1 MLYLVFVCGDASEVR
16 TTISRTHIRMF
27 PQGSVHSSLGS
38 VGLVRR
44 RRVGGGT
51 EGAGRIFALGFL
63 KLLNMFLYFCSS
75 QEHTFGPLI
84 AGCFF
89 ICFFVF
95 TVLYS
100 CLGFT
105 NAFFVPFFPFLLHDG

>member
-16 TTISRTHIRMF
+16 TTISRTHIGMF

-44 RRVGGGT
+44 RRVGGGS
-51 EGAGRIFALGFL
+51 EGGGRIFALGFL
-63 KLLNMFLYFCSS
+63 KFVNMFLYFCSS

-89 ICFFVF
+89 TCIFVF

-105 NAFFVPFFPFLLHDG
+105 NAFFCSPFPLFVT